1 MKLGLFFPFFLY
13 VCISVSRSISAHMRG
28 CMISPGDRIL
38 RACNNCRANANAWLV
53 ALAPASAELR
63 SGPQCSAGFGP
74 GTKPKIARLGLFYP
88 RAFNIR
94 LCRTSRVHI
103 SRSTIGFRKDTT
115 CHALLMGESLPPG
128 YCPCCFVLSA
138 LYLFFQASFFFQVQ
152 FLYLKE
158 YTVCIKIQVKEDML
172 PFLIFSWLHLL

>member
-1 MKLGLFFPFFLY
+1 MKLGLFFIYIY

-53 ALAPASAELR
+53 ALHQLVLNSEVAHSAARGLAL
-63 SGPQCSAGFGP
+63 GQ
-74 GTKPKIARLGLFYP
+74 KPKIARLGLFYP

-103 SRSTIGFRKDTT
+103 SRSTIGFREDTT

-138 LYLFFQASFFFQVQ
+138 LYLLFLAPFFSKCNSF
-152 FLYLKE
+152 
-158 YTVCIKIQVKEDML
+158 I
-172 PFLIFSWLHLL
+172 

>member
-13 VCISVSRSISAHMRG
+13 VCISVSRSISAHIRG

-115 CHALLMGESLPPG
+115 CHALLMGGKLAPWLLSMLFCVKCSLLVFP
-128 YCPCCFVLSA
+128 SI
-138 LYLFFQASFFFQVQ
+138 FFFSKCNS
-152 FLYLKE
+152 F
-158 YTVCIKIQVKEDML
+158 I
-172 PFLIFSWLHLL
+172 